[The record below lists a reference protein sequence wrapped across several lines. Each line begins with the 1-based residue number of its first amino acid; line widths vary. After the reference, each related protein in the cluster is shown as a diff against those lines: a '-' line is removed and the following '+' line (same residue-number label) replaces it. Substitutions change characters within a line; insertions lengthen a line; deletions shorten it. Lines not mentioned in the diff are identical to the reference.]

1 MSIIKYQKIT
11 ANGTT
16 YQIALPDTQ
25 EQDAPHCTELAT
37 IDGVT
42 YLHIPD
48 EVTLPTQPAQITV
61 ETVDLDDTLRSQIKQ
76 ASPHIDLINR
86 RVVEAIR
93 ERYSIEDE
101 IKLIRLAPSDESTAY
116 NAYVESCRDVGREQK
131 AAIGLY

>member
-25 EQDAPHCTELAT
+25 EQDASHCTELAT

>member
-1 MSIIKYQKIT
+1 M
-11 ANGTT
+11 
-16 YQIALPDTQ
+16 
-25 EQDAPHCTELAT
+25 
-37 IDGVT
+37 T